1 MFTREA
7 RSFLVVHHPGSRRCL
22 RGHHDPGWGSWEL
35 RAGLGTVDLL
45 AVPRAVDLRAGL
57 LTGDHRTGLLAG
69 DLCAGLLDGVLRA
82 GLLARGLCASNL
94 LAVLH
99 TVVLPCGLHELYGE
113 RLHCHLVRSVAADL
127 LRHGEQGQLER

>member
-69 DLCAGLLDGVLRA
+69 DLCAGLLA
-82 GLLARGLCASNL
+82 GGLCASNL

-99 TVVLPCGLHELYGE
+99 TVVLPYGLHELYGE